1 LRRTSRA
8 ERLRRLTL
16 AVLAAALVVAA
27 PADAARKKR
36 DRTPPA
42 PVKVQLLAINDF
54 HGHLESTTPGKIAR
68 GTLRRRDRVPA
79 GGAEFLATHVRLLSR
94 RKPNTLVVA
103 AGDLVGASP
112 LLSALF
118 HDEPAIEAMNE
129 IGLDVAAVGNHEFD
143 EGAAELVRLQRGG
156 CHPVDGCRDGTPFG
170 GADFRYLAANV
181 VSRRTGK
188 PLFPPYAIRRV
199 GGVRIGFIGMTLEGT
214 PDIVPPSVSASLRFA
229 DEAETANRYVRQ
241 LRRRKVQAIVVLL
254 HEGGAP
260 RARALADDCPGL
272 SGPIED
278 IVRRTSAEVDAFI
291 TGHTHAAYNCVLDR
305 RRVTSAGSF
314 GRLIT
319 RLELTVDRR
328 RNDVVRARADNW
340 IVGQDVMR
348 APDLTELIARYA
360 ALADPLRLRVIGR
373 LAASASRTADN
384 SGERRV
390 GNLIA
395 DAQASAVGADA
406 AFVNPGE
413 VRTGIAAGDVTVAGA
428 FRAQPFGSSVVAMTL
443 TGSQILALLK
453 EQWCGRERQ
462 RVLAPSAAVS
472 YLWSLGAAAAIQGQP
487 CDGALNPVSELRIRG
502 ELVEPDA
509 TYRVAVSSML
519 AGGFN
524 RFDVLEAG
532 TDRGDGPPD
541 TVALEAHLAPSLTGD
556 PIVPP
561 ETTRIGVVP

>member
-1 LRRTSRA
+1 LI
-8 ERLRRLTL
+8 RLL
-16 AVLAAALVVAA
+16 AAVLVVALAAAG
-27 PADAARKKR
+27 PADAQKRKRKR
-36 DRTPPA
+36 PEGN
-42 PVKVQLLAINDF
+42 VKVQLLAINDF
-54 HGHLESTTPGKIAR
+54 HGHLESTTPGKVGR

-79 GGAEFLATHVRLLSR
+79 GGAEYLATHIRLLSR

-118 HDEPAIEAMNE
+118 HDEPTIEAMND

-143 EGAAELVRLQRGG
+143 EGAAELLRLQRGG
-156 CHPVDGCRDGTPFG
+156 CHPVDGCRDGTPFA

-181 VSRRTGK
+181 VSRRTGR
-188 PLFPPYAIRRV
+188 PLFRPYAIRKV

-214 PDIVPPSVSASLRFA
+214 PDMIPPSVSATLRFT
-229 DEAETANRYVRQ
+229 DEADTANRYVRHLQ
-241 LRRRKVQAIVVLL
+241 RRGVQAIVVLL

-260 RARALADDCPGL
+260 RARALADECPGL
-272 SGPIED
+272 SGPLDD

-291 TGHTHAAYNCVLDR
+291 TGHTHAAYNCVIDR

-319 RLELTVDRR
+319 RMELTVDRR

-360 ALADPLRLRVIGR
+360 QLADPLRLRVIGR
-373 LAASASRTADN
+373 LAASASRTADD
-384 SGERRV
+384 SGERRI

-395 DAQASAVGADA
+395 DAQAATTGADV

-413 VRTGIAAGDVTVAGA
+413 IRTGIAAGEVTVAKA
-428 FRAQPFGSSVVAMTL
+428 FRAQPFGSSVTTMTL
-443 TGSQILALLK
+443 TGGQILELLK
-453 EQWCGRERQ
+453 EQWCGRDRQ
-462 RVLAPSAAVS
+462 RI
-472 YLWSLGAAAAIQGQP
+472 LGTSSGVTYMFSIAGAAAIQGQP
-487 CDGALNPVSELRIRG
+487 CGGAPNPVSELRIANQPVDG
-502 ELVEPDA
+502 DA
-509 TYRVAVSSML
+509 RYRVAVSSLL

-524 RFDVLEAG
+524 RFDVLGAG
-532 TDRGDGPPD
+532 TGRGDGPPD
-541 TVALEAHLAPSLTGD
+541 TDALEAYLAPSLTGD

-561 ETTRIGVVP
+561 ETTRIGRVP

>member
-1 LRRTSRA
+1 MI
-8 ERLRRLTL
+8 RLFA
-16 AVLAAALVVAA
+16 AVLVVALAAAA
-27 PADAARKKR
+27 PADAQKRKRKR
-36 DRTPPA
+36 PEG

-54 HGHLESTTPGKIAR
+54 HGHLESTTAGKVGR

-79 GGAEFLATHVRLLSR
+79 GGAEYLATHVRLLSR

-118 HDEPAIEAMNE
+118 HDEPTIEAMNG

-143 EGAAELVRLQRGG
+143 EGTAELLRLQRGG
-156 CHPVDGCRDGTPFG
+156 CHPVDGCRDGTPFA

-181 VSRRTGK
+181 ISRRTGK
-188 PLFPPYAIRRV
+188 PLFRPYAIRKV

-214 PDIVPPSVSASLRFA
+214 PEMIPPSVSATLQFA
-229 DEAETANRYVRQ
+229 DEAETANRYVRHLQ
-241 LRRRKVQAIVVLL
+241 RRNVQAIVVLL

-272 SGPIED
+272 SGPMDD

-291 TGHTHAAYNCVLDR
+291 TGHTHAAYNCVIDR

-319 RLELTVDRR
+319 RMELTVDRR

-360 ALADPLRLRVIGR
+360 QLADPLRLRVIGR
-373 LAASASRTADN
+373 LAASASRTADD

-395 DAQASAVGADA
+395 DAQAAATGADA

-413 VRTGIAAGDVTVAGA
+413 IRTGIAAGEVTVAEA
-428 FRAQPFGSSVVAMTL
+428 FRAQPFGSSVTSMTL
-443 TGSQILALLK
+443 TGGQILELLK
-453 EQWCGRERQ
+453 EQWCGRDRQ
-462 RVLAPSAAVS
+462 RVLAPSSGVS
-472 YLWSLGAAAAIQGQP
+472 YMWSIGGAAAIQGQP
-487 CDGALNPVSELRIRG
+487 CEDAPNPVSELRIGG
-502 ELVEPDA
+502 EPVDGDA
-509 TYRVAVSSML
+509 RYRVAVSSML

-524 RFDVLEAG
+524 RFDVLGAG

-541 TVALEAHLAPSLTGD
+541 TAALEAHLAPSLTGD

-561 ETTRIGVVP
+561 ETTRIGRVP